1 MASYKNKRFEL
12 NNKTYTLLSQIG
24 SGGSGCV
31 WKVISADGQK
41 YAIKFLHSTEDHAKI
56 ERFKNEI
63 HFCTHSNHPNIL
75 KVYDEGSFKGQPFYV
90 MPLYN
95 GTLRE
100 IISSERNYMKLLDYS
115 IELIGALCYIHNLG
129 ISHRDIKPENVFI
142 DAEGHL
148 VLGDFGVAHFAEKS
162 LTTTSDWLG
171 NKNYA
176 SPEQMV
182 LRNAKNITTACDIYS
197 FGLILNE
204 LFTKRKPSGLHFKE
218 ISDHYPHLQALD
230 DVVHRCLLQNP
241 FARPSS
247 ESLLYE
253 LQLFRGEII
262 DELSKIKTR
271 ITRRK
276 RKVSKATEIIA
287 NAASEDVLFAR
298 YIFWKKS
305 DSELEAYNENYH
317 GEIFYSVDSFLK
329 NLFFQKRL
337 LRLCQHKFDYE
348 SSSYVLGSPYEPLNL
363 NDDSQLQLYNTLQD
377 VLSKYKLKET
387 YQDITGKILKLFS
400 SCVFYHCKEILEF
413 IPDIEDATKDLNA
426 APLLYIVCD
435 LRDVLDSREYQSI
448 DLSQHISICWNSK
461 YYFWKNDNEENLYKR
476 CNDAEQKEILRLVCE
491 RWGCFCR
498 KEDEDTF
505 YVTFS
510 EKEKYERFKA
520 DVIDFSKPYY
530 VLSAD
535 VRAIIPI
542 QREYEGIVEL
552 RLNSFGVDY
561 TLARILGFKEPC

>member
-1 MASYKNKRFEL
+1 MASYKNKQIEL
-12 NNKTYTLLSQIG
+12 NHKTYTLLSGIG

-31 WKVISADGQK
+31 WEAICDDGQK
-41 YAIKFLHSTEDHAKI
+41 YAIKFLYFTEDQTKI

-63 HFCTHSNHPNIL
+63 YFCIHSNHPNIL
-75 KVYDEGSFKGQPFYV
+75 KVYGEGSYKGQSFYV

-95 GTLRE
+95 ETLRE
-100 IISSERNYMKLLDYS
+100 VISSEKNYMKLLDYS
-115 IELIGALCYIHNLG
+115 IELINALCYIHSSG
-129 ISHRDIKPENVFI
+129 ISHRDIKPENVFV

-148 VLGDFGVAHFAEKS
+148 VLGDFGVAHFAENS

-230 DVVHRCLLQNP
+230 DIVHRCLIQNP
-241 FARPSS
+241 LARPSA

-276 RKVSKATEIIA
+276 RKISKATEEIA
-287 NAASEDVLFAR
+287 DKASMDVLFAR
-298 YIFWKKS
+298 NIFWGKTDK
-305 DSELEAYNENYH
+305 ELDAYNDNYH
-317 GEIFYSVDSFLK
+317 GEIIYSVDNYLK
-329 NLFFQKRL
+329 NLFFQKKL
-337 LRLCQHKFDYE
+337 LGYCQHKFDYE
-348 SSSYVLGSPYEPLNL
+348 ATSYALGSPYGSLDF
-363 NDDSQLQLYNTLQD
+363 NDNTQLQLYNTLQE
-377 VLSKYKLKET
+377 VLNKYKLKDAYQET
-387 YQDITGKILKLFS
+387 TGKILKLFS
-400 SCVFYHCKEILEF
+400 SCIFYHCKEILEF
-413 IPDIEDATKDLNA
+413 IPRIEEATNSLNA
-426 APLLYIVCD
+426 SPLLYIVHV
-435 LRDVLDSREYQSI
+435 LRDVLDSREQKFI
-448 DLSQHISICWNSK
+448 DLSKHILIRWDSR
-461 YYFWKNDNEENLYKR
+461 YYLWKTGDEENLYKKS
-476 CNDAEQKEILRLVCE
+476 NDAEQKEILRLVCE
-491 RWGCFCR
+491 RWGCFYR
-498 KEDEDTF
+498 KEDDDTF

-510 EKEKYERFKA
+510 ERGKYERFKA

-542 QREYEGIVEL
+542 YREYKGILEL
-552 RLNSFGVDY
+552 RLSSFDVDY
-561 TLARILGFKEPC
+561 TLAQILGFKQPH